1 MTYEV
6 VRRVRLSTL
15 ALLAPG
21 DATAVHQSR
30 VTRRGSVPRAA
41 PTTARTSGASVHIA
55 RHARCLFIGLCLL
68 LTALLP
74 SRAENLTTVR
84 NGALPAVPAAE
95 RIRVLAVVDGRPVA
109 ISHTQ
114 AWVLDATESAWQP
127 SDWRAAT
134 DVLGVVGNGKQA
146 LFLLAA
152 QDGAGKS
159 SRDQTERVA
168 RLSIVGDRP
177 DTQPLPKLPML
188 LTNARG
194 ALLGGALYV
203 AGHNASGV
211 AVLLR
216 MEPAAAAPAWQVL
229 PGWPGPGKPGTLL
242 AQTKALYLTLAGDEA
257 EPDRL
262 WRWTAD
268 QGWSERPPVPGHV
281 LTGAGRATG
290 QAHLLYL
297 VRAAGSTTTAPA
309 LMSLHTITGSWATQ
323 GDPGVGP
330 STDLVAVAAWKDG
343 LLWTEATL
351 PSPAQSGVQGLRFAQ
366 IESGKLLLRWL
377 DWLVIATYLVA
388 MLGIGLY
395 YYLRERRDST
405 ADFFVGGRSIP
416 FWAAG
421 VSLYATNTSSISYI
435 AIPAKAFETNW
446 QYLTN
451 NLVAV
456 IGLIFVATWVVPML
470 RRLNL
475 MSVFSYLETRFH
487 PSIRM
492 LASALAIVM
501 QIGSRMSVVLFLPAL
516 AIATITG
523 LDVVW
528 SVILM
533 GGVTILY
540 TALGGMKAVIWT
552 DFVQVFVMFGGA
564 LFAIGFCIV
573 QLNGGVAEFMQVAA
587 AENKTQLFDFSFDLT
602 KATVWGFIFLVVFDV
617 VLTFPKDQVLM
628 QRVLSTKSGKD
639 AGRSIW
645 AFGLIMIPG
654 GFVFYTIGTALYVY
668 YKAHPERMN
677 PLLSID
683 ATFPLFIAAELPM
696 GVTGLIIAGI
706 FAAAMSTLSSIIN
719 SVATLASVD
728 FYERLA
734 RNPTPKQSV
743 LFAEVMTV
751 VAGLVGIA
759 AAMLLS
765 RYDIHSLFDVS
776 IELAGLLGGGF
787 AGAYTLGMFTRRA
800 NSPGV
805 AIGIASSIV
814 LTTIAWAMNLVHP
827 YFYLAISILLCIV
840 IGYAASLFFPAPV
853 RSLKGLTVY
862 AEAPEPTRST

>member
-1 MTYEV
+1 M
-6 VRRVRLSTL
+6 
-15 ALLAPG
+15 
-21 DATAVHQSR
+21 
-30 VTRRGSVPRAA
+30 VTRMTREVTMPVLRRML
-41 PTTARTSGASVHIA
+41 PTLGRPASGLPMAQ
-55 RHARCLFIGLCLL
+55 HARRLFAGLCLL
-68 LTALLP
+68 LAACLP
-74 SRAENLTTVR
+74 GHAQNLASVR
-84 NGALPAVPAAE
+84 NAALPAVPSTEAVRA
-95 RIRVLAVVDGRPVA
+95 LAVVDGRA
-109 ISHTQ
+109 IAITPTR
-114 AWVLDATESAWQP
+114 AWVLDSAGAA
-127 SDWRAAT
+127 WRASAFAAGAE
-134 DVLGVVGNGKQA
+134 VLAVAGNGKQA
-146 LFLLAA
+146 VLLLAA
-152 QDGAGKS
+152 TNGAPDDPGS
-159 SRDQTERVA
+159 DNGTISRAGSTPRSTPASAAAPAGRVVKLSVNGDQPAT
-168 RLSIVGDRP
+168 
-177 DTQPLPKLPML
+177 TPLPGLPEP
-188 LTNARG
+188 LTDARG
-194 ALLGGALYV
+194 ALLGSALFVTGRNPAGA
-203 AGHNASGV
+203 

-216 MEPAAAAPAWQVL
+216 IEPEASSPAWQVL
-229 PGWPGPGKPGTLL
+229 PAWSGPGRPGTLL
-242 AQTKALYLTLAGDEA
+242 AQTKALHLTLSGAGSES
-257 EPDRL
+257 DRL
-262 WRWTAD
+262 WRWTTD
-268 QGWSERPPVPGHV
+268 EGWKEKPAAPGQV
-281 LTGAGRATG
+281 LPGAGRATG

-297 VRAAGSTTTAPA
+297 VRKPGADAAAPS
-309 LMSLHTITGSWATQ
+309 LMTLHTITGSWATQ
-323 GDPGVGP
+323 GDPGVAASAEP
-330 STDLVAVAAWKDG
+330 VAAAAWKDG
-343 LLWTEATL
+343 LLWTQASPEGTPAAAATEMR
-351 PSPAQSGVQGLRFAQ
+351 STQ
-366 IESGKLLLRWL
+366 IESRKLLLGWL
-377 DWLVIATYLVA
+377 DWLVIGIYLAA

-456 IGLIFVATWVVPML
+456 VGLIFVATWVVPML
-470 RRLNL
+470 RRLDL

-492 LASALAIVM
+492 LASALCILM

-528 SVILM
+528 SVIIM

-564 LFAIGFCIV
+564 LFAIGFCIM
-573 QLNGGVAEFMQVAA
+573 QLSGGMTEFMQVAA
-587 AENKTQLFDFSFDLT
+587 AENKTRLFDFSFDLT

-628 QRVLSTKSGKD
+628 QRVLSTKSGRD

-654 GFVFYTIGTALYVY
+654 GFVFYTIGTALYAY

-683 ATFPLFIAAELPM
+683 ATFPLFIAAELPA

-728 FYERLA
+728 FYEKLVQ
-734 RNPTPKQSV
+734 NPTPKKSV
-743 LFAEVMTV
+743 LFAEIMTV
-751 VAGLVGIA
+751 AAGLVGIA
-759 AAMLLS
+759 AALVLS
-765 RYDIHSLFDVS
+765 RFDIHSLFDVS

-805 AIGIASSIV
+805 AIGIGASIV
-814 LTTIAWAMNLVHP
+814 LTTIAWALNLVHP
-827 YFYLAISILLCIV
+827 YFYLAISIMLCIV
-840 IGYAASLFFPAPV
+840 IGYAASLFFPAPA
-853 RSLKGLTVY
+853 RSLKGLTIY
-862 AEAPEPTRST
+862 ADAPDLPSNA